1 MAKREQRQPF
11 RGLFDA
17 VAELNRMREFWT
29 AGVETREGRTH
40 ATAWIPTMDIFA
52 RGEDLL
58 IRCELAGIG
67 RDEVAISLD
76 HRTLTIDG
84 ERTGAPDEEGTT
96 YYVRERHYGA
106 FRRTI
111 NLPEGVDKSDI
122 TASLDDG
129 LLEITVAGGCAR
141 QEPERIEIGA
151 AAGAP
156 ADSTVE
162 IRPSAGEPPD
172 ARGGR
177 R

>member
-1 MAKREQRQPF
+1 MAKDQRRQPF

-17 VAELNRMREFWT
+17 VAELNRMRDFRT
-29 AGVETREGRTH
+29 AGAEIREGRTH

-52 RGEDLL
+52 NGEDLI

-67 RDEVAISLD
+67 RDDVAISFE
-76 HRTLTIDG
+76 HGALTIDG

-111 NLPEGVDKSDI
+111 NLPEGIEREDI
-122 TASLDDG
+122 AANLGEG
-129 LLEITVAGGCAR
+129 LLEIRVAGGCAR
-141 QEPERIEIGA
+141 QEPERIEIGKA
-151 AAGAP
+151 AKEAESTLEIGSS
-156 ADSTVE
+156 ADDPPVE
-162 IRPSAGEPPD
+162 
-172 ARGGR
+172 GGR

>member
-1 MAKREQRQPF
+1 MAKDQRRQPF

-17 VAELNRMREFWT
+17 VAELNRMRDFRT
-29 AGVETREGRTH
+29 AGAEIREGRTH

-52 RGEDLL
+52 EGEDLV

-67 RDEVAISLD
+67 RADVAISFE
-76 HRTLTIDG
+76 HGALTIDG

-111 NLPEGVDKSDI
+111 NLPEGIDKEDI
-122 TASLDDG
+122 AANLREG

-141 QEPERIEIGA
+141 QEPERIEIGT
-151 AAGAP
+151 AAGEAESTLEIGSS
-156 ADSTVE
+156 ADDRLDE
-162 IRPSAGEPPD
+162 
-172 ARGGR
+172 GGSR
-177 R
+177 

>member
-1 MAKREQRQPF
+1 MAKDQRRQPF

-29 AGVETREGRTH
+29 AGGEIREGRTH

-52 RGEDLL
+52 TGEDLV

-67 RDEVAISLD
+67 REDVAISFENGA
-76 HRTLTIDG
+76 LTIDG

-96 YYVRERHYGA
+96 YYVRERRYGA

-111 NLPEGVDKSDI
+111 NLPEGIDKEDI
-122 TASLDDG
+122 AANLGDG
-129 LLEITVAGGCAR
+129 LLEIRVVGGCAR

-151 AAGAP
+151 VANEAQA
-156 ADSTVE
+156 TLKV
-162 IRPSAGEPPD
+162 RPSAGE
-172 ARGGR
+172 AEAEGGGR
-177 R
+177 A